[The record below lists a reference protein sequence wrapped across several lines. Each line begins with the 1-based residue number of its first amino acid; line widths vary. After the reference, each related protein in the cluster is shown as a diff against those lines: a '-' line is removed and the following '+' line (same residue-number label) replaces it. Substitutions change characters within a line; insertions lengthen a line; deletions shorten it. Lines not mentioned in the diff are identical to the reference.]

1 MVFSLVLGDYTY
13 SLEVIYRS
21 TSLHL
26 ITTAYTL
33 YFALGSY

>member
-13 SLEVIYRS
+13 SLEVIYRL
-21 TSLHL
+21 TSLRL
-26 ITTAYTL
+26 IATAYTL